1 MSAPLS
7 PTRPAWPAYARID
20 PARQILPV
28 TVVERTGFDDGAIRQ
43 VRRFTA
49 TPARR
54 RIRAWLL
61 GSREAGITRSPDED
75 LIRFRAWAG
84 ANAHRPFRFPDE
96 TGARV
101 MMRVVGGDG
110 GISYRA
116 HVSPAG
122 RRSWELEMELETT

>member
-1 MSAPLS
+1 MARLC
-7 PTRPAWPAYARID
+7 TDRPGPAD
-20 PARQILPV
+20 PARH
-28 TVVERTGFDDGAIRQ
+28 RG
-43 VRRFTA
+43 
-49 TPARR
+49 
-54 RIRAWLL
+54 RAHRLL